1 MKIGRTRSYRRSRP
15 IARRTCLLMLAVL
28 VVQGCVLLACG
39 PYITLPTANS
49 PRWACP
55 SVTPRPTMVKETRPR
70 PTTTPG
76 VDPGA
81 DVIYYQP
88 WEQEYGLPPMTPTP
102 YSKTSNFYLGQRVEV
117 WPLHALV
124 TVQSGV
130 QLGDVQVQIVTI
142 QWHNASGA
150 PIPVDYQQR
159 VRIRAVRTTSG
170 AEITG
175 DTWGM
180 TARSLRASA
189 LPAPAESIPA
199 GDSDVRVPILTPAG
213 QVEIVEVGFSL
224 QPGTGATPTPNTDLR
239 AAGDRLM
246 WVQWSRGA
254 EHNPPCTDA
263 GVMTDYGGGPPH
275 VPNIPA
281 PPGTARV
288 VQIALQQIGKPYVWG
303 AKGPDAFDCSGLT
316 QWSYAQIGIHI
327 PTGTVGQ
334 WPGLPPVAD
343 NALRSGDLLFF
354 DTETNQRIHVSHVGL
369 VSDLNGDGKW
379 DMVHAANPEYGIR
392 IDYDIFERPYFRDRY
407 MGARTVRS

>member
-1 MKIGRTRSYRRSRP
+1 M
-15 IARRTCLLMLAVL
+15 LL
-28 VVQGCVLLACG
+28 VQGFVLLACEG
-39 PYITLPTANS
+39 SIALPASTT

-55 SVTPRPTMVKETRPR
+55 SVTPKPTTIKAAVPR
-70 PTTTPG
+70 PMTAPG
-76 VDPGA
+76 VDPGTA
-81 DVIYYQP
+81 LTYYQP

-102 YSKTSNFYLGQRVEV
+102 YTKTSNFYLGQRVEV

-124 TVQSGV
+124 TAQSGAWV
-130 QLGDVQVQIVTI
+130 GAAQLQIVTI
-142 QWHNASGA
+142 QWRNASGA
-150 PIPVDYQQR
+150 PVAMDYPQR
-159 VRIRAVRTTSG
+159 VRVRAVRSASG
-170 AEITG
+170 AQITA

-180 TARSLRASA
+180 DGAAVQASG
-189 LPAPAESIPA
+189 LPMPPATIPS
-199 GDSDVRVPILTPAG
+199 GDSETQVPILTPPG
-213 QVEIVEVGFSL
+213 QVEIVEVAFMT
-224 QPGTGATPTPNTDLR
+224 QGAARTTPTPNADLR
-239 AAGDRLM
+239 AAGDPFMR
-246 WVQWSRGA
+246 VQWIRGTQ
-254 EHNPPCTDA
+254 EPPCADP
-263 GVMTDYGGGPPH
+263 GVLTDYGGGPMPI
-275 VPNIPA
+275 PNIPA

-354 DTETNQRIHVSHVGL
+354 DTETNQRVHVSHVGL